1 MVEGN
6 RKPSETN
13 FLSVKRLLIPELS
26 NNLTSVLFFMSY
38 SAGGSLARDK
48 YGDSDGL
55 PNEKMRWISGVSAQQ
70 DSVFQLL
77 QSS

>member
-26 NNLTSVLFFMSY
+26 NNLTSVLFVSC
-38 SAGGSLARDK
+38 SAGGSLGEDK
-48 YGDSDGL
+48 YGESDGL
-55 PNEKMRWISGVSAQQ
+55 FSTKRGGSE
-70 DSVFQLL
+70 
-77 QSS
+77 

>member
-1 MVEGN
+1 
-6 RKPSETN
+6 
-13 FLSVKRLLIPELS
+13 
-26 NNLTSVLFFMSY
+26 MSY